1 MNSLNYYAGGNAS
14 YNITVNSATQIF
26 AEAKNGKNDN
36 WTDLFVN
43 GAKSAEINRNDYE
56 ISAENR
62 NLNISNW
69 VGFGDEVDYFEVKI
83 SDAGKYNFDIT
94 ATDNSYFTIY
104 QLLDSGYGN
113 YLIPQQYTYIIKN
126 YGEDEAKATSYDL
139 LLDAGTY
146 YVSMNSL
153 NYYAGGNAS
162 YNITVNSATQIF
174 AEAKNG
180 KNDNWTDLFV
190 NGAKS
195 AEINRNNYEISAE
208 NRNLNISNWVG
219 FGDEVD
225 YFEVKISD
233 AGKYNFDITATDNC
247 SFTIY
252 QLLDSGYGN
261 YLIPQQYTYIIKNYG
276 EDEAKATSYDL
287 LLDAGTYYVSMN
299 SLNYYAGGNAS
310 YNITVNSATQIFAE
324 AKNGK
329 NDNWTDLFVNGAKSA
344 EINRN
349 NYEISAENRNLN
361 ISNWVGFGDD
371 VDYFEVKISDAG
383 KYNFDITATDNCYF
397 TIYQLLDT
405 GYGNYLIPQQY
416 TYIIKNY
423 GEDEAK
429 ATSYDLLLD
438 AGTYYVS
445 MNSLNYYAGGSA
457 DYSIKL
463 NDSTEIFEKA
473 KYGKE
478 DDLTN
483 VTFEGE
489 NLESKRI
496 ANSEDAAA
504 FAVSDWVGFGD
515 NTDYKKFTLDGC
527 AALSFTAE
535 ATDYSMLSICRLDS
549 YTGGDGKEY
558 YYWTTLQSTVL
569 YQNSESKYSADSYE
583 ILLGKGTYFLRMDSL
598 TGYYG
603 GSADYEIKIN
613 SAKFALSNDRER
625 NFSNNSDDTFQS
637 AAEQT
642 AADTLHNW
650 VGYGDYIDYFKTEI
664 TESGKISFQC
674 DEQTLTA
681 LKNYELY
688 LACYN
693 EYGGYIA
700 LRNEGNSYI
709 SWNNVEAGTYYLEV
723 QCLNQY
729 AYSTE
734 YDIKVS
740 VIA

>member
-1 MNSLNYYAGGNAS
+1 C
-14 YNITVNSATQIF
+14 
-26 AEAKNGKNDN
+26 
-36 WTDLFVN
+36 
-43 GAKSAEINRNDYE
+43 
-56 ISAENR
+56 
-62 NLNISNW
+62 
-69 VGFGDEVDYFEVKI
+69 
-83 SDAGKYNFDIT
+83 
-94 ATDNSYFTIY
+94 YFTIY

-153 NYYAGGNAS
+153 N
-162 YNITVNSATQIF
+162 F
-174 AEAKNG
+174 
-180 KNDNWTDLFV
+180 
-190 NGAKS
+190 
-195 AEINRNNYEISAE
+195 
-208 NRNLNISNWVG
+208 
-219 FGDEVD
+219 
-225 YFEVKISD
+225 
-233 AGKYNFDITATDNC
+233 
-247 SFTIY
+247 
-252 QLLDSGYGN
+252 
-261 YLIPQQYTYIIKNYG
+261 
-276 EDEAKATSYDL
+276 
-287 LLDAGTYYVSMN
+287 
-299 SLNYYAGGNAS
+299 
-310 YNITVNSATQIFAE
+310 
-324 AKNGK
+324 
-329 NDNWTDLFVNGAKSA
+329 
-344 EINRN
+344 
-349 NYEISAENRNLN
+349 
-361 ISNWVGFGDD
+361 
-371 VDYFEVKISDAG
+371 
-383 KYNFDITATDNCYF
+383 
-397 TIYQLLDT
+397 
-405 GYGNYLIPQQY
+405 
-416 TYIIKNY
+416 
-423 GEDEAK
+423 
-429 ATSYDLLLD
+429 
-438 AGTYYVS
+438 
-445 MNSLNYYAGGSA
+445 YAGGSA

-496 ANSEDAAA
+496 ANNEDAAA

-527 AALSFTAE
+527 ATLSFTAE

-681 LKNYELY
+681 LKNYELH

-709 SWNNVEAGTYYLEV
+709 SWNNVEAGTYYLGV